1 MIQKEIRCTLLT
13 VLCLSWLT
21 GCGDPDRHREVAEV
35 AREGANRQAQ
45 QNSEMVRLNREVVE
59 GTRRMVEANAEAR
72 KEMVVV
78 HQEIQAERDSLNVG
92 FSLLESE
99 RKQIAEQRR
108 TESVVVP
115 ALKTIGGALVALS
128 AAVLCLVLLIGQR
141 KTDSSDAEL
150 NELLICDMVR
160 EQPQLL
166 LGTRSQPAIENNP
179 PNNDS
184 PSTLLITPEQ
194 DSEESSLQGDPA

>member
-1 MIQKEIRCTLLT
+1 MIQNQIRYTLLA
-13 VLCLSWLT
+13 VLCLTWLT
-21 GCGDPDRHREVAEV
+21 GCGDPDRYKEVAEV

-45 QNSEMVRLNREVVE
+45 QNSEMARLNREVVE
-59 GTRRMVEANAEAR
+59 GTKRMIEADAQAR

-78 HQEIQAERDSLNVG
+78 HHELQAERDSLNLG
-92 FSLLESE
+92 FNMLESE

-115 ALKTIGGALVALS
+115 ALKTIGGALVGTS
-128 AAVLCLVLLIGQR
+128 VVVLCLVLLIGQR
-141 KTDSSDAEL
+141 NTDASDAEL

-166 LGTRSQPAIENNP
+166 LGRSTVPAIENNSAT
-179 PNNDS
+179 NDS

-194 DSEESSLQGDPA
+194 DNEESQPQGDIP